1 MGMERKRKLEND
13 LFYEKFDALSDEI
26 KEDIILE
33 PSFIVNDKKF
43 RFDYISKSDYLTLQR
58 IINYIESSTT
68 EQDDIITNLK
78 EEITDKKESSSE
90 IDTLKNIF
98 LEEMTKLKDTLDG
111 SLKITDK
118 KLITVKDFEELY
130 SIGEETQRKLRGRF
144 PKDDPLPC
152 IQTAKRGTVLYD
164 PKIIDKW
171 MDNYRNNEG

>member
-1 MGMERKRKLEND
+1 MKQKRKLEND
-13 LFYEKFDALSDEI
+13 LFYEKFNALSDEI

-33 PSFIVNDKKF
+33 PLFMVDGKRF

-58 IINYIESSTT
+58 IINYIESSTI
-68 EQDDIITNLK
+68 EQNDIITNLK
-78 EEITDKKESSSE
+78 EKAIEQKDTSSE
-90 IDTLKNIF
+90 IDTLKNVF
-98 LEEMTKLKDTLDG
+98 LAEMNKLKDSLDS

-118 KLITVKDFEELY
+118 KLITVKDFEEIY

-164 PKIIDKW
+164 PKVVDKW

>member
-1 MGMERKRKLEND
+1 MGMKQKRKLQKD

-26 KEDIILE
+26 KEDIVLE
-33 PSFIVNDKKF
+33 PSFMVNNKKF

-58 IINYIESSTT
+58 IISYIESSTT

-78 EEITDKKESSSE
+78 EKASEQKDTSSE
-90 IDTLKNIF
+90 IDTLKDIF
-98 LEEMTKLKDTLDG
+98 LAEMTKLKDTFDS
-111 SLKITDK
+111 SLKLTDK
-118 KLITVKDFEELY
+118 KLITVKDFEEMY

-164 PKIIDKW
+164 PNVVDKW
-171 MDNYRNNEG
+171 MDNYRQNEG